1 MEVDVGEHQ
10 PSPPSGYDWVQ
21 AGTSRILPHR
31 AGSPAA
37 AAGAAAARPRGAVET
52 ATAAS
57 LRLGTASGRAVMN
70 RTLTWRASA
79 AGFPSAITRVSV
91 ASVASS
97 SPWSLTEWRATVDP
111 SAAHTPA
118 LYHLVRRPPGSRARS
133 ETSIHEPGGVSA
145 SQEGMARVTPN
156 PAGVTGLVTS
166 PKT

>member
-21 AGTSRILPHR
+21 AGTSRVLPHR
-31 AGSPAA
+31 AGSPFD
-37 AAGAAAARPRGAVET
+37 AAGAAAPRPPGAVET

-97 SPWSLTEWRATVDP
+97 SPWSLTEWRAPVVP
-111 SAAHTPA
+111 SPRPAPTP
-118 LYHLVRRPPGSRARS
+118 LL
-133 ETSIHEPGGVSA
+133 
-145 SQEGMARVTPN
+145 
-156 PAGVTGLVTS
+156 L
-166 PKT
+166 